1 MRLFNLR
8 LKPFCFAQRC
18 LYRLLLLVATAVVVL
33 SAVAINSLIRDAD
46 TARQGQAALARLEHK
61 AHEFSA
67 LEWEVMYRGR
77 LTPELAAKEQ
87 LTRNE
92 MAEQFQWLSRL
103 DFNLPQL
110 ERTKRRYAEYLKL
123 AHQEFSLLE
132 EGKVQEAKTLD
143 RAGVDPAFDAFSD
156 ALREADAA
164 FETEATTTL
173 TEVQLG
179 IFVVSFAA
187 TAVMGLLFWRFYQK
201 QQVAAI
207 ATAEQRVLQQANEQL
222 RIEITERAVA
232 QHKLEETQDQLVKA
246 SRLAG
251 MQEVAS
257 GVLHNVGN
265 VLNSVNVSAALL
277 RKSLHHSQVKNL
289 IKATDLLRDHA
300 ADTAAF
306 LVGDPR
312 GQRLPGYLIKLGE
325 HLATEQQTWL
335 KELDALGKNIE
346 HIKEIVTMQQTYAR
360 LSGVS
365 ENLRADELVGDAL
378 RMTEQALQAR
388 GVAVRCQFEPVPQVS
403 VDKHK
408 VLQILINLIRNAKHA
423 AEAGRASDRLIQVL
437 ITGTPEW
444 VQIKVQDNGV
454 GIAPEN
460 LARIFQHG
468 FTTKKDGHGFG
479 LHSSVNAAREMGGRL
494 TAQSDGPGTGA
505 TFTLELPVAKS
516 AEVATT

>member
-1 MRLFNLR
+1 MRLFNLQ
-8 LKPFCFAQRC
+8 LKPFCLAPRC
-18 LYRLLLLVATAVVVL
+18 LNRLMLLAVVAVVL
-33 SAVAINSLIRDAD
+33 LAACSIISLVGDAD
-46 TARQGQAALARLEHK
+46 AARQGQAALARLEHK

-67 LEWEVMYRGR
+67 LEWEVIYRGK
-77 LTPELAAKEQ
+77 LTEELAAKEE
-87 LTRNE
+87 LTRSE

-103 DFNLPQL
+103 DFYLPQF
-110 ERTKRRYAEYLKL
+110 ERTKKFYSDYLKL
-123 AHQEFSLLE
+123 AHQEFSLLG
-132 EGKVQEAKTLD
+132 EGKVQAAKD
-143 RAGVDPAFDAFSD
+143 WDQAEVDPAFERFSD
-156 ALREADAA
+156 ALREADVA
-164 FETEATTTL
+164 FEALAITTL
-173 TEVQLG
+173 REVRLW

-201 QQVAAI
+201 QQIAAV
-207 ATAEQRVLQQANEQL
+207 ATAEQRLLQHANEQL

-232 QHKLEETQDQLVKA
+232 QHQLEDAQDQLVKA

-277 RKSLHHSQVKNL
+277 RKSLHQSQVRNL
-289 IKATDLLRDHA
+289 VKATDLLRDHA
-300 ADTAAF
+300 ADTAEF
-306 LVGDPR
+306 LTSDPR
-312 GQRLPGYLIKLGE
+312 GQRLPGYLIKLGD
-325 HLATEQQTWL
+325 HLAAEQQTWL
-335 KELDALGKNIE
+335 TELDDLGKNIE
-346 HIKEIVTMQQTYAR
+346 HIKQIVTMQQTYAR

-365 ENLRADELVGDAL
+365 ENLKADELVNDAL
-378 RMTEQALQAR
+378 RMNEGALQAK
-388 GVAVRCQFEPVPQVS
+388 GVAVVCQFEPVPMVS

-423 AEAGRASDRLIQVL
+423 ADEGRASDKQIQIA
-437 ITGTPEW
+437 ITGSAEW

-494 TAQSDGPGTGA
+494 TVQSEGPGTGA
-505 TFTLELPVAKS
+505 TFTLDLPIAKTT
-516 AEVATT
+516 EVITP